1 MSFPASTGGKV
12 AAFSRHAAIFLG
24 VLFLIIALL
33 PTIIGPFFVSPVQSD
48 VLSDIPNLPPDSS
61 HPLGTQSEGR
71 DVLAVLMHGT
81 PATLTIGLIGGG
93 VALVVGSALGFIAG
107 FFGRRTD
114 AIISTLVDIGLTIPP
129 LAILILIGA
138 SFPVVTLL
146 AMGIIVATT
155 AWMSSARVIR
165 AQVLSLKEREYV
177 RVARLSGAGNFYII
191 FFELAPNLIPFLAAN
206 FVNAVTSTILAS
218 IGLEVLGL
226 GPQQSRTLGSTIY
239 EAMYHTAMWRGLWW
253 WWLPPI
259 IILVLIFL
267 GLFLVSIGLDRYANP
282 RLERH

>member
-1 MSFPASTGGKV
+1 MNTTALTGRVTV
-12 AAFSRHAAIFLG
+12 AFARHATLWVGI
-24 VLFLIIALL
+24 VFLILALL
-33 PTIIGPFFVSPVQSD
+33 PTILGPFFVSPEQSEVLAD
-48 VLSDIPNLPPDSS
+48 VPNLPPDRA

-71 DVLAVLMHGT
+71 DILAVLMRGT

-93 VALVVGSALGFIAG
+93 VALVIGSALGFIAG
-107 FFGRRTD
+107 FFGRRID
-114 AIISTLVDIGLTIPP
+114 AIISTIVDVGLTIPP
-129 LAILILIGA
+129 LAILILLGA
-138 SFPVVTLL
+138 SFPVVSLL
-146 AMGIIVATT
+146 AMGIVVAST

-165 AQVLSLKEREYV
+165 AQVLTLKEREFV
-177 RVARLSGAGNFYII
+177 RVARLSGAGNFHII
-191 FFELAPNLIPFLAAN
+191 FLELMPNLIPFLAAN

-259 IILVLIFL
+259 IILIFIFL
-267 GLFLVSIGLDRYANP
+267 GLFLISVGLDRYANP

>member
-1 MSFPASTGGKV
+1 MNITALTGHV
-12 AAFSRHAAIFLG
+12 TVTFARHTTLWAGIIFLI
-24 VLFLIIALL
+24 LALL
-33 PTIIGPFFVSPVQSD
+33 PAILGPFFVSPEQSEVLAD
-48 VLSDIPNLPPDSS
+48 VPNLPPDPL

-71 DVLAVLMHGT
+71 DVLAVLMRGT

-93 VALVVGSALGFIAG
+93 VALVVGSGLGFIAG
-107 FFGRRTD
+107 FFGRRID
-114 AIISTLVDIGLTIPP
+114 AVISTIVDVGLTIPP

-138 SFPVVTLL
+138 SFPVVSLL
-146 AMGIIVATT
+146 AMGIVVAST

-165 AQVLSLKEREYV
+165 AQVLSLKEREFV
-177 RVARLSGAGNFYII
+177 RVARLSGAGNFHIM
-191 FFELAPNLIPFLAAN
+191 FLELMPNLIPFLAAN

-259 IILVLIFL
+259 IILIFIFL
-267 GLFLVSIGLDRYANP
+267 GLFLISVGLDRYANP

>member
-1 MSFPASTGGKV
+1 MSFYASSEGV
-12 AAFSRHAAIFLG
+12 AAAINRHATLWIG
-24 VLFLIIALL
+24 VLFLTIALL
-33 PTIIGPFFVSPVQSD
+33 PTIIGPLFVEPVQGE
-48 VLSDIPNLPPDSS
+48 VLSDIPNLPPDLS

-71 DVLAVLMHGT
+71 DVLAVLMRGT
-81 PATLTIGLIGGG
+81 PATLAIGLIGGG
-93 VALVVGSALGFIAG
+93 VALVIGSALGFIAG

-114 AIISTLVDIGLTIPP
+114 AIISTVVDVGLTIPP

-138 SFPVVTLL
+138 SFPVVSLL
-146 AMGIIVATT
+146 AMGIVVATT

-177 RVARLSGAGNFYII
+177 RVARLSGAGNFHII
-191 FFELAPNLIPFLAAN
+191 FLELMPNLIPFLAAN
-206 FVNAVTSTILAS
+206 FVNAVTGTILAS

-259 IILVLIFL
+259 VVLVLIFL
-267 GLFLVSIGLDRYANP
+267 GLFLISIGLDRYANP